1 MHIDAIDDN
10 SPREFITPLGLK
22 QGRVRVELPD
32 DLILP
37 KDEVGQLS
45 PDQLSPEVIARAHAV
60 REALD
65 AIRLVPPPPDDE
77 LPALADKQRQ
87 RLDEAFAL
95 REDR

>member
-10 SPREFITPLGLK
+10 GRLEFITPLGLK

-32 DLILP
+32 DVILP
-37 KDEVGQLS
+37 EDQVG
-45 PDQLSPEVIARAHAV
+45 QLSPEVIARASAM